1 MKKTANIGCPEKV
14 ISILENI
21 KDAVCCFSS
30 EGQISYSNKA
40 YNLLINKMSRRKRE
54 TKFTLFLQDKYIN
67 KFSQKIGQL
76 SQKNAS
82 FKITQ
87 EIEAGKGY
95 PGRIEWLIT
104 GMFTGKGKLIEYR
117 AVGNER
123 ISSKINI
130 KDELDFE
137 NGFRTLLDS
146 ANDAILIMDR
156 DKFVDFNRKTMEMF
170 GCTRKQLLSRTPS
183 SFWPEYQPDGRKT
196 RDIAIEKIKAAMHGE
211 TRSYELRHS
220 RFDGS
225 LFDTEVSL
233 NFLINQGKK
242 YLMAIIRDVTERKHR
257 EEIIRQLAY
266 HDTLTGLPNRR
277 LFIDRLEAS
286 IALAKRN
293 KQKVALMMLDL
304 DNFKEI
310 NDSYG
315 HLAGDFLL
323 KAVADRLSLTLRK
336 SDTIGRMGGD
346 EFMIII
352 SFETL
357 HHESV
362 SAIADK
368 IMKAF
373 DDPIQCERRYIKVT
387 PSIGIAIYPDH
398 GDNSDILN
406 KRADSAMYSAKK
418 LGRNGYFIYDD
429 FEQKEHKQKEVI

>member
-1 MKKTANIGCPEKV
+1 M
-14 ISILENI
+14 
-21 KDAVCCFSS
+21 
-30 EGQISYSNKA
+30 
-40 YNLLINKMSRRKRE
+40 
-54 TKFTLFLQDKYIN
+54 
-67 KFSQKIGQL
+67 
-76 SQKNAS
+76 
-82 FKITQ
+82 Q
-87 EIEAGKGY
+87 EIEAGKGRA
-95 PGRIEWLIT
+95 GKVDWHISGI
-104 GMFTGKGKLIEYR
+104 FTDKGKPVEYR
-117 AVGNER
+117 AVGHEK
-123 ISSKINI
+123 IGGKINI
-130 KDELDFE
+130 KDKLDFE

-156 DKFVDFNRKTMEMF
+156 DTFVDFNRKTMEMF

-183 SFWPEYQPDGRKT
+183 SYWPEYQPDGRKT
-196 RDIAIEKIKAAMHGE
+196 RDIAIEKIKAAMRGE
-211 TRSYELRHS
+211 TRSYELRH
-220 RFDGS
+220 RRYDGS

-242 YLMAIIRDVTERKHR
+242 YLMAIIRDVTQRKHK

-304 DNFKEI
+304 DNFKVI

-323 KAVADRLSLTLRK
+323 KAVARRLSATLRK

-357 HHESV
+357 HNESI

-368 IMKAF
+368 IVKTF
-373 DDPIQCERRYIKVT
+373 DEPIQCERRKIKVT

-398 GDNSDILN
+398 GDNTDILN

-418 LGRNGYFIYDD
+418 LGRNRYFIYNDA
-429 FEQKEHKQKEVI
+429 EGQVAKQKEVI